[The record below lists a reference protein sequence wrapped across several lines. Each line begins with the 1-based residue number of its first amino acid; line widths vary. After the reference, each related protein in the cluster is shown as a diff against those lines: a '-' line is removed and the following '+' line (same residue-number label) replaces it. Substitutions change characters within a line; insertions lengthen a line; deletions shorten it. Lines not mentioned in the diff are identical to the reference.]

1 MTLPFE
7 NDTSPIVKKISK
19 KNLKADKIRNVL
31 IIITI
36 ALATCLIMATVLYFF
51 GSQRKS
57 LNDAMGRYQ
66 AVINDIDNSQIEK
79 LVKDDRVDVGVSHL
93 LGMVSYGDFKLTV
106 RSMDKTLMDLAKYPD
121 LQGKLPETE
130 KEVAITK
137 AFLERTGLS
146 KSVGDSISI
155 DLGDGKKE
163 YTLCGIL
170 PVENSNY
177 SLFVSQ
183 SYVASKISDSTYS
196 AYVRLKGSDGWSK
209 AAIQSEL
216 LTLLNEWGIQQENIQ
231 FSTYYFSLIEQR
243 SSQYM
248 LIIASVC
255 LIVTL
260 ACTLVVYSLFYVSI
274 IRKTNEY
281 GKLRTIGTTGK
292 QIKRI
297 VFREG
302 EYLAG
307 IGIPMGL
314 IAGGMV
320 GYILVPKGWN
330 ALVTLITAAVT
341 SLFMYSCIMF
351 TIMKPAKIAS
361 HVTPMEAL
369 HYTENNEK
377 IAFDYTRKSK
387 RALTTNNLA
396 FLTKQE
402 KNCFNHFI
410 IRRMWYFANG
420 KLCIF

>member
-341 SLFMYSCIMF
+341 SLFMY
-351 TIMKPAKIAS
+351 AS
-361 HVTPMEAL
+361 T
-369 HYTENNEK
+369 
-377 IAFDYTRKSK
+377 
-387 RALTTNNLA
+387 
-396 FLTKQE
+396 
-402 KNCFNHFI
+402 
-410 IRRMWYFANG
+410 YFG
-420 KLCIF
+420 

>member
-7 NDTSPIVKKISK
+7 NDTNPIVKKISK
-19 KNLKADKIRNVL
+19 RNLKADKSRNVL

-36 ALATCLIMATVLYFF
+36 ALATCLIMATALYFL

-66 AVINDIDNSQIEK
+66 AVINDIDNDKIEK
-79 LVKDDRVDVGVSHL
+79 LVNDDRVDVGVSHL

-146 KSVGDSISI
+146 KSVGDNISI

-163 YTLCGIL
+163 YNLCGIL
-170 PVENSNY
+170 PVDNSNY

-183 SYVASKISDSTYS
+183 SYVASKISDPTYS

-216 LTLLNEWGIQQENIQ
+216 LTLLNDWGIQQENIQ

-248 LIIASVC
+248 LIIAFVC

-260 ACTLVVYSLFYVSI
+260 ACTLYLLASTPGRVYTYSQIYQLVWQEYPHGDIANIIYCMVHRLKRKLKKVDVSAEHI
-274 IRKTNEY
+274 IISVKE
-281 GKLRTIGTTGK
+281 
-292 QIKRI
+292 
-297 VFREG
+297 
-302 EYLAG
+302 
-307 IGIPMGL
+307 
-314 IAGGMV
+314 V
-320 GYILVPKGWN
+320 GYCLRGYKE
-330 ALVTLITAAVT
+330 
-341 SLFMYSCIMF
+341 S
-351 TIMKPAKIAS
+351 
-361 HVTPMEAL
+361 
-369 HYTENNEK
+369 
-377 IAFDYTRKSK
+377 
-387 RALTTNNLA
+387 
-396 FLTKQE
+396 
-402 KNCFNHFI
+402 
-410 IRRMWYFANG
+410 
-420 KLCIF
+420 